1 MKKIITINIVTI
13 LLILIIGAVAFY
25 FYNQSANYIKT
36 DNAKVDSEQMKLSS
50 PIPGQI
56 TKLNAKEGD
65 KLNEGDTV
73 AEVTGKGQDGQTQ
86 KMEIKMPKDGTIA
99 KMDGQE
105 NGMAQAGQP
114 MAYAYNMN
122 DLYITANIDE
132 TDVKDLSENEKVD
145 VSIDGQSSQ
154 IKGRVD
160 RIGNATASSFSL
172 MPSSNSDGNYT
183 KVTQVVPVKIKLD
196 NQPSKGIVPGMNAEV
211 SIHKN

>member
-73 AEVTGKGQDGQTQ
+73 AEVTGKGQDSQPQ

>member
-73 AEVTGKGQDGQTQ
+73 AEVTGKGQDGQPQ

-196 NQPSKGIVPGMNAEV
+196 NQPSKGIVPGMKAEV

>member
-73 AEVTGKGQDGQTQ
+73 AEVTGKGQDGQPQ

-105 NGMAQAGQP
+105 SGMAQAGQP

>member
-73 AEVTGKGQDGQTQ
+73 AEVTGKGQDGQPQ

-99 KMDGQE
+99 KLDGQE

-196 NQPSKGIVPGMNAEV
+196 NQLSKGIVPGMNAEV

>member
-73 AEVTGKGQDGQTQ
+73 AEVTGKGQDGQPQ

-99 KMDGQE
+99 KLDGQE

>member
-1 MKKIITINIVTI
+1 M

-73 AEVTGKGQDGQTQ
+73 AEVTGKGQDGQPQ

-99 KMDGQE
+99 KLDGQE

>member
-1 MKKIITINIVTI
+1 INIVTI

-73 AEVTGKGQDGQTQ
+73 AEVTGKGQDGQPQ

-196 NQPSKGIVPGMNAEV
+196 NQPSKGIVHGMNAEV

>member
-73 AEVTGKGQDGQTQ
+73 AEVTGKGQDGQPQ

-99 KMDGQE
+99 KLEGQE

-122 DLYITANIDE
+122 ELYITANIDE

>member
-1 MKKIITINIVTI
+1 M
-13 LLILIIGAVAFY
+13 IIGAVAFY

-73 AEVTGKGQDGQTQ
+73 AEVTGKGQDGQPQ

>member
-73 AEVTGKGQDGQTQ
+73 AEVTGKGQDGQPQ

-99 KMDGQE
+99 KLEGQE
-105 NGMAQAGQP
+105 NDMAQAGQP

-122 DLYITANIDE
+122 ELYITANIDE

>member
-73 AEVTGKGQDGQTQ
+73 AEVTGKGQDGQPQ

-99 KMDGQE
+99 KLDGQE

-114 MAYAYNMN
+114 MAYAYNMD

>member
-73 AEVTGKGQDGQTQ
+73 AEVTGKGQDGQPQ
-86 KMEIKMPKDGTIA
+86 QMEIKMPKDGTIA
-99 KMDGQE
+99 KLDGQE

-160 RIGNATASSFSL
+160 RVGNATASSFSL

>member
-1 MKKIITINIVTI
+1 MVTI

-73 AEVTGKGQDGQTQ
+73 AEVTGKGQDGQPQ

-99 KMDGQE
+99 KLDGQE

>member
-73 AEVTGKGQDGQTQ
+73 AEVTGKGQDGQPQ

-211 SIHKN
+211 SIHEN

>member
-36 DNAKVDSEQMKLSS
+36 DNAKVDSEQMKISS

-73 AEVTGKGQDGQTQ
+73 AEVTGKGEDGQPQ

>member
-73 AEVTGKGQDGQTQ
+73 AEVTGKGEDGQPQ

>member
-1 MKKIITINIVTI
+1 MNIVTI

-73 AEVTGKGQDGQTQ
+73 AEVTGKGQDGQPQ

-196 NQPSKGIVPGMNAEV
+196 NQPSKGIVHGMNAEV

>member
-73 AEVTGKGQDGQTQ
+73 AEVTGKGQDGQPQ

-172 MPSSNSDGNYT
+172 MSSSNSDGNYT

>member
-1 MKKIITINIVTI
+1 M
-13 LLILIIGAVAFY
+13 ILIIGAVAFY

-73 AEVTGKGQDGQTQ
+73 AEVTGKGQDGQPQ

-99 KMDGQE
+99 KLEGQE

-122 DLYITANIDE
+122 ELYITANIDE

>member
-1 MKKIITINIVTI
+1 MVTI

-73 AEVTGKGQDGQTQ
+73 AEVTGKGQDGQPQ

>member
-73 AEVTGKGQDGQTQ
+73 AEVTGKGQDGQPQ

>member
-1 MKKIITINIVTI
+1 M

-73 AEVTGKGQDGQTQ
+73 AEVTGKGQDGQPQ

>member
-1 MKKIITINIVTI
+1 MKKIITINILTI

-73 AEVTGKGQDGQTQ
+73 AEVTGNGQDGQPQ

-99 KMDGQE
+99 KLDGQE

-122 DLYITANIDE
+122 ELYITANIDE

-172 MPSSNSDGNYT
+172 IPSSNSDGNYT

>member
-1 MKKIITINIVTI
+1 IVTI

-73 AEVTGKGQDGQTQ
+73 AEVTGKGQDGQPQ

>member
-56 TKLNAKEGD
+56 TKINAKEGD

-73 AEVTGKGQDGQTQ
+73 AEVTGKGQDGQPQ

>member
-73 AEVTGKGQDGQTQ
+73 AEVTGKGQDGQPQ

-99 KMDGQE
+99 KIDGQE

>member
-73 AEVTGKGQDGQTQ
+73 AEVTGKGQDGQPQ

-145 VSIDGQSSQ
+145 VSIDGQSPQ

>member
-1 MKKIITINIVTI
+1 IVTI

-73 AEVTGKGQDGQTQ
+73 AEVTGKGQDGQPQ

-99 KMDGQE
+99 KLDGQE

>member
-73 AEVTGKGQDGQTQ
+73 AEVTGKGQDGQPQ

-99 KMDGQE
+99 KLDGQE

-196 NQPSKGIVPGMNAEV
+196 NQPSKGIVLGMNAEV

>member
-36 DNAKVDSEQMKLSS
+36 DNAKVDSEQMKLST

-73 AEVTGKGQDGQTQ
+73 AEVTGKGQDGQPQ
-86 KMEIKMPKDGTIA
+86 KMEIKMPKGGTIA
-99 KMDGQE
+99 KLDGQE

>member
-73 AEVTGKGQDGQTQ
+73 AEVTGKGQDGQPQ
-86 KMEIKMPKDGTIA
+86 QMEIKMPKDGTIA
-99 KMDGQE
+99 KLDGQE

-114 MAYAYNMN
+114 MAYAYNMD